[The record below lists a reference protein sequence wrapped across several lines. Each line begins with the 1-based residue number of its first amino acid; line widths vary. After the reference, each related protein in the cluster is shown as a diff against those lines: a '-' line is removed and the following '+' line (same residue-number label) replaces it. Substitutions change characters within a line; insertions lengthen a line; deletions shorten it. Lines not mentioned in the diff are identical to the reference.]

1 MLNIT
6 FLVKIGLMDYTI
18 FKIKKQILDLIA
30 QAIGQDLDLAKL
42 EITVPPDSQMGD
54 LAVPCFYLSKL
65 TRQAP
70 NKIAEELAAK
80 INPGGLIKAI
90 KNIGPYLNFFI
101 NPSVLAKNVVKE
113 IQKQKNSY
121 GALKLSREKIML
133 EYSQPN
139 THKEFHIGHL
149 RNAVLGASLVNLLRF
164 AGYKVSPVNYIGDV
178 GAHVAK
184 CLWAYDKFYK
194 QESLPQDKGKFLGQI
209 YAEAARKIEAN
220 PAYKKEVDE
229 VLQKLESGDPKAFSG
244 ASKTWLA
251 LWKKTREWS
260 LDSFD
265 DIYKS
270 LCIKFDQV
278 FYESEVEKPG
288 KKIVEELLAKG
299 IAQKS
304 EGAVI
309 IDLEKYGLK
318 KLLLLKSDGS
328 SLYSTKE
335 LALAKLK
342 FEKFKIDKSLVVVD
356 SRQSFYFQQ
365 FFKTLEVIG
374 FKKPTL
380 HIPYEFVTLKSGAM
394 ASRIGNVVLFQ
405 DFYQQIINKAKMET
419 SKRHEDWPAK
429 KISRVAEQIAL
440 SAMKFNM
447 LKVSNNS
454 VIIFDIDEAL
464 SFEGFS
470 GPYIQ
475 YTCSRIN
482 SVLKKAGFSVSA
494 DVNQVKL
501 NSDLEKEL
509 LLKLASWPEIVE
521 AAAQSYEPSEI
532 AKYLFELSRLFS
544 TFYQQVPI
552 LSSPTGLKE
561 ARLALIDS
569 IRKVLIN
576 GLAILGLEPLDQM

>member
-1 MLNIT
+1 ME
-6 FLVKIGLMDYTI
+6 YTI

-30 QAIGQDLDLAKL
+30 QAIDQDFDLDKL

-54 LAVPCFYLSKL
+54 LAVSCFYLSKL
-65 TRQAP
+65 TRQAS
-70 NKIAEELAAK
+70 NKIAEELAHK
-80 INPGGLIKAI
+80 INPGGLIKTI

-101 NPSVLAKNVVKE
+101 DPAVLAKNIIKE
-113 IQKQKNSY
+113 IQKEKDNY
-121 GALKLSREKIML
+121 GSLKLSREKIML

-149 RNAVLGASLVNLLRF
+149 RNAVLGAGLVNLLKL
-164 AGYKVSPVNYIGDV
+164 AGYKVMPVNYIGDV

-184 CLWAYDKFYK
+184 CLWAYDKFH
-194 QESLPQDKGKFLGQI
+194 QADVPPEDKGKYLGQI
-209 YAEAARKIEAN
+209 YAEASQKIENN
-220 PAYKKEVDE
+220 PAYKKAVDE
-229 VLQKLESGDPKAFSG
+229 ILQKLESTDPKVFGG
-244 ASKTWLA
+244 ASKKWLA
-251 LWKKTREWS
+251 LWKKTRQWS
-260 LDSFD
+260 LVSFN
-265 DIYKS
+265 DIYKT
-270 LCIKFDQV
+270 LGIKFDQV
-278 FYESEVEKPG
+278 FYESEMIKPG

-299 IAQKS
+299 LAQKS

-318 KLLLLKSDGS
+318 KFLLLKSDGS
-328 SLYSTKE
+328 SLYATKE

-342 FEKFKIDKSLVVVD
+342 FEKFKIDRSLVVVD
-356 SRQSFYFQQ
+356 ARQSFYFQQ
-365 FFKTLEVIG
+365 FFKTLEIIG
-374 FKKPTL
+374 FKKTTI

-394 ASRIGNVVLFQ
+394 ASRTGNVILFE
-405 DFYQQIINKAKMET
+405 DFYKQVIERAKAET
-419 SKRHEDWPAK
+419 VKRHANWPIKKVDQTAK
-429 KISRVAEQIAL
+429 QIAL

-464 SFEGFS
+464 SFDGFS

-494 DVNQVKL
+494 DIDYAKL
-501 NSDLEKEL
+501 TSDLEKEL
-509 LLKLASWPEIVE
+509 LLKLASWPEIIKV
-521 AAAQSYEPSEI
+521 AVDSFEPSEI
-532 AKYLFELSRLFS
+532 AKYLFDLARLFS
-544 TFYQQVPI
+544 TFYQQIPI
-552 LSSPTGLKE
+552 LNSPTGLKE

-576 GLAILGLEPLDQM
+576 GLAILGMEPLDQM